1 MNEFNNTPEEQLKY
15 YTICHNMAVKALSV
29 YESYEPGQIDSTVV
43 EYQRHRVKITK
54 HELENFK
61 KKIGSGS
68 L

>member
-1 MNEFNNTPEEQLKY
+1 MNEFINTPEEQLKY

-29 YESYEPGQIDSTVV
+29 YESYDPGQIDPTVV
-43 EYQRHRVKITK
+43 AYQRHRVKITK